1 MKAITSILA
10 AVALTV
16 GVASSASATVFT
28 YTSSGTISG
37 DYSDSYDYS
46 GIFGGGS
53 LFGKSFTL
61 TTSFDTNNNYG
72 NESYP
77 NQYSNSYG
85 YAPISVSVNVDGHSY
100 STTIT
105 NNNWGQGYIA
115 NGLSAGNVAG
125 YYLDEVYT
133 YGYGNA
139 NDGSYIQM
147 QQYAYDYWDAFVGSS
162 NSLDISRTIDP
173 SNFYVNYAYFY
184 LSDPTAGSTYFN
196 TYGGTAYG
204 VSSGIQS
211 IVINGGNVPEP
222 ETLALFGIGLLGFVA
237 TRRRAKKQAA

>member
-37 DYSDSYDYS
+37 GYNDSYDYS
-46 GIFGGGS
+46 GLFGGGS

-61 TTSFDTNNNYG
+61 TTSFDTNNNYW

-77 NQYSNSYG
+77 NQYSSSYG
-85 YAPISVSVNVDGHSY
+85 YAPMSVSVNVDGHSY
-100 STTIT
+100 ATTIS
-105 NNNWGQGYIA
+105 NSYSGQGFIA
-115 NGLSAGNVAG
+115 NGVSTGNTS
-125 YYLDEVYT
+125 YDIDEVYT
-133 YGYGNA
+133 YGSGITDN
-139 NDGSYIQM
+139 GSYVEI
-147 QQYAYDYWDAFVGSS
+147 QQYAYDYWNTFVGSS

-173 SNFYVNYAYFY
+173 SNLFVSQAYFY

-196 TYGGTAYG
+196 IYGGTAYG

-222 ETLALFGIGLLGFVA
+222 ETLALFGIGLLGFAV
-237 TRRRAKKQAA
+237 TRRKAKKQAA